1 MAWRKTLHAREDLL
15 RTARQLLAQ
24 DSTRVL
30 TLTGLPG
37 VGRTSMARA
46 LVTGAPQQHEVPFVD
61 ARRATQPGALCRI
74 VLEAAALSDLIVVDD
89 ADTAPDA
96 AHALARVLAIQ
107 PDAQLIVT
115 ASAPLHLS
123 GESVIRVPALPE
135 PDLSDDPET
144 YAGQPAVRLFLD
156 SAERSGA
163 TITPDRQT
171 LEDIA
176 AICSALGGNPG
187 AIVMAAARTPTLPPA
202 MLRELLAESPPSTVI
217 AAQPLSGSRDLF
229 TAIAWS
235 ESLLEEAPRAL
246 LADLAVFTSSVPLE
260 AIMEVTG
267 QDGLVNH
274 LAALVDSHLVEP
286 LHYDAGSAYRLSP
299 LVRERAAQLLS
310 HRPERGVELSSRHTQ
325 WALGVAHES
334 RMLTVSGVTTD
345 ALGLATELEPEIMS
359 ALQRSIEGGD
369 VEVAAQ
375 LLLGIVPCWFNQ
387 AVTAQEKGWIDRV
400 LSLAEEHE
408 IDQGLRAMLLA
419 WRGLVGAELATDAAG
434 VAAALPDLQRARAL
448 SEPLGEQLLTRVLM
462 LSVLAGRVMG
472 DRSDL
477 EPLCRQGHELAERL
491 GDVSAMT
498 SFEAW
503 AGMLAHQ
510 RGDVEEALRCARAAF
525 ERAQRL
531 GNPRVMLLP
540 AALLRALPAGTPIG
554 SDVPTFAELLD
565 SARLVQDHRLLSWLL
580 PSGTMAALHDGD
592 LDTAAMLAMEALRWA
607 RASGSSRRYLTPTLT
622 VLLLAH
628 DRGDEHVTT
637 RLRGALRPFSQVLLP
652 ALPPWVLRD
661 YGETIGGSQPD
672 LALPPTHQ
680 EALALLHGA
689 GEDALRYVRS
699 LATTPAIRMVAP
711 LEDTTGLHPR
721 PEDLTE
727 RERQVLARLPSG
739 ASNKELSVQLGISA
753 KTVMHHTSSIYRKLG
768 VRGRSEAISWVLRHE
783 AEPGHGA
790 EQATGNEA

>member
-1 MAWRKTLHAREDLL
+1 MPWRKMLHAREDLL
-15 RTARQLLAQ
+15 RTARRLLAQ

-46 LVTGAPQQHEVPFVD
+46 LVNGAPPHHEVPFVD

-74 VLEAAALSDLIVVDD
+74 VLEAAALSDVVVVDD

-96 AHALARVLAIQ
+96 AHALARALATQ
-107 PDAQLIVT
+107 RDAQLIVT
-115 ASAPLHLS
+115 ASAPLHLPA
-123 GESVIRVPALPE
+123 EAVVRVPALPE
-135 PDLSDDPET
+135 PDLSEDPET

-156 SAERSGA
+156 RAERSGA
-163 TITPDRQT
+163 MITPDRET

-202 MLRELLAESPPSTVI
+202 MLRELLTESPPSTVI

-235 ESLLEEAPRAL
+235 ESLLDEAPRAL
-246 LADLAVFTSSVPLE
+246 LADLAVFASSVPLE
-260 AIMEVTG
+260 AVAEVTE

-286 LHYDAGSAYRLSP
+286 LHYDTGSAYRLSP

-310 HRPERGVELSSRHTQ
+310 HRPERAAELSARHTQ
-325 WALGVAHES
+325 WALGVAHQS
-334 RMLTVSGVTTD
+334 RMLTVSGMTTD
-345 ALGLATELEPEIMS
+345 ALGLAAELEPEIMA
-359 ALQRSIEGGD
+359 ALQRSVDGGD

-375 LLLGIVPCWFNQ
+375 LLLGIVPCWFSQ

-400 LSLAEEHE
+400 LGLAEEHE

-434 VAAALPDLQRARAL
+434 VAAALPDLQAARELA
-448 SEPLGEQLLTRVLM
+448 EPLGEQLLTRVLM

-472 DRSDL
+472 DRSAV
-477 EPLCRQGHELAERL
+477 EPLCRQGQELAEQL
-491 GDVSAMT
+491 GDVAAMT

-510 RGDVEEALRCARAAF
+510 RGDVDEALRCARAAF

-531 GNPRVMLLP
+531 RNPRVMLLP
-540 AALLRALPAGTPIG
+540 AALLRTLPPGTPIG
-554 SDVPTFAELLD
+554 SDVPSFAELLD
-565 SARLVQDHRLLSWLL
+565 SARLVQDNRSLSWIL
-580 PSGTMAALHDGD
+580 PSGTMTALHAGD
-592 LDTAAMLAMEALRWA
+592 LDTAATLALEALRHA
-607 RASGSSRRYLTPTLT
+607 RASGNPRRYLTPTLT

-628 DRGDEHVTT
+628 ARGDAHVAT
-637 RLRGALRPFSQVLLP
+637 RLRSALRPFSQVLLP
-652 ALPPWVLRD
+652 APPPWMLRD
-661 YGETIGGSQPD
+661 YGETISGPQPD
-672 LALPPTHQ
+672 LALPSSHQ
-680 EALALLHGA
+680 EALALLQGA

-699 LATTPAIRMVAP
+699 LATAPVIRMVAP
-711 LEDTTGLHPR
+711 LEDTTGLRPR

-727 RERQVLARLPSG
+727 REREVLASLPSG

-783 AEPGHGA
+783 DVLSEGV
-790 EQATGNEA
+790 EQARGNEA